1 MGDYSDGK
9 LSFLAAKQVMGF
21 CLAAESEQR
30 WDSNPGLCGVP
41 ISFLGIKML
50 ECVYVSN
57 TNPLKK
63 SSVCAYAHTHAV
75 HGEALDRCQLVSS
88 FALHHVQ
95 ADTYP

>member
-9 LSFLAAKQVMGF
+9 LSFLTAKQVMGF

-63 SSVCAYAHTHAV
+63 SSVCAYAHAHAV
-75 HGEALDRCQLVSS
+75 HAWRR
-88 FALHHVQ
+88 
-95 ADTYP
+95 